1 MDANSLKELGETIH
15 NAMVDFSLQGGD
27 WSPDLSG
34 GCAVGAWLLR
44 QEAKKKL
51 DLDVQF
57 HCNGSHAWNEFGH
70 HIFDI
75 TATQY
80 GAYDKVLI
88 IPKSNLDMV
97 SNSWHRAMYT
107 SLKRRTIDN
116 VNETWPNYQ
125 QPANYE
131 IEWAGQYKARIT
143 FKDRRT

>member
-1 MDANSLKELGETIH
+1 MDASGLKELGETIH
-15 NAMVDFSLQGGD
+15 NAMVDFSIRGGD

-34 GCAVGAWLLR
+34 GCAVGSWLLQ

-51 DLDVQF
+51 DLDIEF
-57 HCNGSHAWNEFGH
+57 HCNSNHAWNEFGN

-88 IPKSNLDMV
+88 VPKSNLESV

-107 SLKRRTIDN
+107 SAKREDISQ
-116 VNETWPNYQ
+116 VNTTWPVGQ
-125 QPANYE
+125 QPANYK
-131 IEWAGQYKARIT
+131 IEWAGRYKARIT
-143 FKDRRT
+143 FKDRRK